1 MEIHAKGKAI
11 NKAITVAE
19 IIKQKCSNI
28 VDQKTLIDEIIL
40 TENPNSNDPSSKSPT

>member
-19 IIKQKCSNI
+19 IIKQKCSNVI
-28 VDQKTLIDEIIL
+28 DQKTLIDEMIL
-40 TENPNSNDPSSKSPT
+40 TKDKDSNDSSSKSHT